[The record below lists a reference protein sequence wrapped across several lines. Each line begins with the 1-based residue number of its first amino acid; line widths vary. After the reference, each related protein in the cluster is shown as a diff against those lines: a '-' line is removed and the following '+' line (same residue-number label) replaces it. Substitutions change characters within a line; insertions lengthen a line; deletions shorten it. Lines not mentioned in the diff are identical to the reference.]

1 MSSKLPPQYLFAL
14 VLALCAAVVAL
25 FFTMYVRPRQDAITV
40 LQGDLATRQTTAE
53 SYRSDVAKLP
63 ALKTDVAK
71 QEADRAEFVRA
82 LPTTTQFGQVVAQIR
97 TDVTAASADM
107 KALNFASGSAPNL
120 PAGVNAVSVN
130 MDVAGKFGQLFQ
142 VLRSLETQSRFT
154 TIDNMSL
161 TMPAASS
168 LDPSLEGKY
177 VLTVYTFDPAQ
188 AGAPGTAAPATG
200 AAAPGT
206 AAPTAS
212 AAAPATPAS
221 TTPPAGGSR

>member
-25 FFTMYVRPRQDAITV
+25 FFTMYVRPRQDAIAA
-40 LQGDLATRQTTAE
+40 LQSDLATRQMTAE

-82 LPTTTQFGQVVAQIR
+82 LPTKTQFGQVVAQIR
-97 TDVTAASADM
+97 ADVTAAKADM
-107 KALNFASGSAPNL
+107 KALNFSGGSGTNL

-130 MDVAGKFGQLFQ
+130 MDVSGKFGQLFQ

-154 TIDNMSL
+154 TIDNVSL

-168 LDPSLEGKY
+168 FDPGLEGKY
-177 VLTVYTFDPAQ
+177 VMTVYTFDPAQ
-188 AGAPGTAAPATG
+188 AGAPSDAPAPAAGAASTAAPA
-200 AAAPGT
+200 
-206 AAPTAS
+206 
-212 AAAPATPAS
+212 APATA
-221 TTPPAGGSR
+221 PAGGTR